1 MTVREVYV
9 IAAAFIGDR
18 ENDDADER
26 DFSLPYM
33 NVLLQEAFECEN
45 SIREAYGE
53 TLLPQAP
60 YVSNLDN
67 GLIYHDQLVRAAFPY
82 GLAWQ
87 YHQEAGNLGLAAQYR
102 NMFIEAVNRNYCFL
116 VRKHR

>member
-1 MTVREVYV
+1 MKKSSVLIRRAALLTA
-9 IAAAFIGDR
+9 IAVCAAVAAGLF
-18 ENDDADER
+18 
-26 DFSLPYM
+26 
-33 NVLLQEAFECEN
+33 
-45 SIREAYGE
+45 AYGIFSRIRADGAARE